1 MAISMLAA
9 ALSYLIPAASSAH
22 SPVIG
27 LFTYL
32 FMVFYSFSMGPVP
45 FTMSAEVFPLEN
57 RVVGMS
63 FAVFTNMLGLAFLTL
78 FTPM

>member
-1 MAISMLAA
+1 MLMLIS
-9 ALSYLIPAASSAH
+9 
-22 SPVIG
+22 
-27 LFTYL
+27 

-63 FAVFTNMLGLAFLTL
+63 FAVFTNMLGLALLTL